1 MLIRCWKSLSMRE
14 KSIFL
19 MLFAVLL
26 PTLVMFYG
34 QYWALSQL
42 RDMSK
47 AAFENDLRQT
57 FFKIEDKAEARL
69 LEAARASL
77 QDFPES
83 GPQPWDGERM
93 KENLSAI
100 LEKNAGLESAFVFVA
115 QENKFK
121 VAINSRADGYRESKT
136 ASNPREANI
145 LTEYG
150 EEEEDIIV
158 PLLTSLQ
165 SAVNQRL
172 ASDFLVAQY
181 RCERCPANG
190 QSPTEILYLYRVL
203 SNTNDF
209 RSMRFVGVRLKQDYL
224 IKEFLSPVI
233 AEAAQTST
241 EKLEEEAV
249 FGVFNEQKELLFSN
263 DGTETLDDF
272 EIKTS
277 LSRVFPMWTI
287 AGGFRNSKIEDL
299 SNWYFWTGLILMS
312 LVFSL
317 LALGVRLLLGVA
329 GREIGLAEA
338 KSAFVSNVSHELKT
352 PLALIRLFAETLQ
365 SGRVKQPEKIQEYY
379 RIITTETVRLTHLIN
394 NILDFSAIEAGR
406 KEYNFAPCDLSEIT
420 AEVTQNYSYSL
431 ENAGFKIET
440 DFQKDLPLVAVDR
453 DAMSQ
458 AVLNLLNNA
467 VKYSTEEKFVEISVE
482 RRRENIAVEITDH
495 GIGIAPNEQ
504 EKIFGNFY
512 RVGGSSDVHNA
523 KGSGLGLALV
533 KHIVEAHGGRVSVN
547 SLPRRGSTFTILLP
561 IEKATGG
568 NEKL

>member
-1 MLIRCWKSLSMRE
+1 MLIRCWRGLSLKE

-26 PTLVMFYG
+26 PTVILFYG
-34 QYWALSQL
+34 QYRAMSEL
-42 RDMSK
+42 RDKSR
-47 AAFENDLRQT
+47 AVFENDLRQT
-57 FFKIEDKAEARL
+57 FFEIEDKTEARL
-69 LEAARASL
+69 IEAARATL
-77 QDFPES
+77 RDFPES

-115 QENKFK
+115 QSNKFQL
-121 VAINSRADGYRESKT
+121 AINSRADGYRESKT
-136 ASNPREANI
+136 VSNPREASV
-145 LTEYG
+145 LTGSG
-150 EEEEDIIV
+150 EEEEDVIV

-165 SAVNQRL
+165 SSVNQGL
-172 ASDFLVAQY
+172 ANDFLVAQY

-190 QSPTEILYLYRVL
+190 LSPTEILYLYRVL

-209 RSMRFVGVRLKQDYL
+209 RNMRFVGVRLKQDYL
-224 IKEFLSPVI
+224 IREFLSPVV
-233 AEAAQTST
+233 
-241 EKLEEEAV
+241 EEAV
-249 FGVFNEQKELLFSN
+249 RTSNADHEFDLIFGVFNEQKQSLYSN
-263 DGTETLDDF
+263 AGTETLDDF

-277 LSRVFPMWTI
+277 LTRVFPMWTV
-287 AGGFRNSKIEDL
+287 AGSIRNDKIENL
-299 SNWYFWTGLILMS
+299 SNLYFWSGLLLIS
-312 LVFSL
+312 LFLGL
-317 LALGVRLLLGVA
+317 LVLGVGLLLGVT

-406 KEYNFAPCDLSEIT
+406 KQYDFAPCDVSET
-420 AEVTQNYSYSL
+420 VAEVVQNYAYSL
-431 ENAGFKIET
+431 ENAGFKVEAR
-440 DFQKDLPLVAVDR
+440 FQKDLPLVAIDR

-467 VKYSTEEKFVEISVE
+467 VKYSGDEKFIEINVE
-482 RRRENIAVEITDH
+482 RRNENIAVEITDH
-495 GIGIAPNEQ
+495 GIGIAPDEQ
-504 EKIFGNFY
+504 AKIFGNFY

-547 SLPRRGSTFTILLP
+547 SVPQRGSTFTISLP
-561 IEKATGG
+561 IDAANGG
-568 NEKL
+568 RKKL

>member
-1 MLIRCWKSLSMRE
+1 MRE